1 MKYPMF
7 VKLDTFWLGNGRG
20 RSGSALVPGR
30 AAAHKGGVIG
40 RLGAAAKTNI
50 DGKLAALEAEERLTR
65 QEEITAEGVELAAA
79 TRLRRTDR

>member
-1 MKYPMF
+1 M
-7 VKLDTFWLGNGRG
+7 GAGE
-20 RSGSALVPGR
+20 SGSARGPGPP
-30 AAAHKGGVIG
+30 AARHKGGVIG